1 MNFMQEPDIKK
12 IDELETG
19 LKGITF
25 DFILTMMQ
33 TYVESLDKEIK
44 ADKKWRRKRQ
54 IVVERNNDKREIFTQ
69 FGQLKYHRT
78 YFHDKKNNTYVYLAD
93 EAVGI
98 DSYDRIST
106 TVAAE
111 MVEHSVET
119 SYQESSRHVSDGQ
132 ISRQT
137 VMNKTRRVQEEK
149 LKIKVKGPK
158 RKVLIIHIDADED
171 HVSLQDGTNTI
182 VPLITIYEGTKRTG
196 KRGECIN
203 THHINGYGQSPEEI
217 WLTVANY
224 IYDRYDIEY
233 LERIY
238 IHGDGANWIKTGKQW
253 LPKSKLVLDKYHLNQ
268 AIMKI
273 SAGQE
278 EYRQEMFSSIYKC
291 DLAKF
296 DELVFKLKK
305 GTQNIKKR
313 KRINQLK
320 TYIHN
325 NWEAITIYKEEQ
337 VSGSC
342 TEGHISHVLSS
353 RFSSRPMGWSKNGLK
368 VMTSLRVYCKN
379 GGIITT
385 DHFEKTEPEYKIKKE
400 TIRKAKKAFN
410 KTTYEN
416 LSNIPA
422 FNLGKKTPLSVALR
436 AIQRGGYAI

>member
-182 VPLITIYEGTKRTG
+182 VPLITI
-196 KRGECIN
+196 
-203 THHINGYGQSPEEI
+203 
-217 WLTVANY
+217 
-224 IYDRYDIEY
+224 
-233 LERIY
+233 
-238 IHGDGANWIKTGKQW
+238 
-253 LPKSKLVLDKYHLNQ
+253 
-268 AIMKI
+268 
-273 SAGQE
+273 
-278 EYRQEMFSSIYKC
+278 
-291 DLAKF
+291 
-296 DELVFKLKK
+296 
-305 GTQNIKKR
+305 
-313 KRINQLK
+313 
-320 TYIHN
+320 
-325 NWEAITIYKEEQ
+325 
-337 VSGSC
+337 
-342 TEGHISHVLSS
+342 
-353 RFSSRPMGWSKNGLK
+353 
-368 VMTSLRVYCKN
+368 
-379 GGIITT
+379 
-385 DHFEKTEPEYKIKKE
+385 
-400 TIRKAKKAFN
+400 
-410 KTTYEN
+410 
-416 LSNIPA
+416 
-422 FNLGKKTPLSVALR
+422 
-436 AIQRGGYAI
+436 